1 MLYYFTACDKN
12 ARKHYDETVAVP
24 YRIADLFDKLEPEV
38 QSTLTTYG
46 LNEYVHMWGAVPGD
60 QNIKRWSRLKSNDGM
75 LVYTKEGFTY
85 YAKVLCKTH
94 NREVA
99 KHVWGEDTKRR
110 TWEYIYFLKDLQ
122 EVSIPKEVFSAYFGY
137 KINFTPQGFSNIDK
151 EKLGI
156 RMRRYTVLDELVDD
170 LSNKF
175 ILSEDDL
182 EENNFQTSLESDFSK
197 IPIDSPEIKQRRK
210 NPKKINGMEAWPRSA
225 KISKIALKKANF
237 KCEIDQS
244 HITFVSDASKEF
256 YVEAHHLIPMK
267 FQNEFTTSID
277 TESNVVALCPLCHRK
292 IHLARKNEKKE
303 LLQILYNKRNDLL
316 RNNVEI
322 DISLQDLYGFYAI
335 N

>member
-1 MLYYFTACDKN
+1 MVLMSTFTCGGLFPAIKILKGGVGSS
-12 ARKHYDETVAVP
+12 RMTVCWFIQK
-24 YRIADLFDKLEPEV
+24 RGLH
-38 QSTLTTYG
+38 TT
-46 LNEYVHMWGAVPGD
+46 
-60 QNIKRWSRLKSNDGM
+60 QK
-75 LVYTKEGFTY
+75 F
-85 YAKVLCKTH
+85 C
-94 NREVA
+94 A
-99 KHVWGEDTKRR
+99 KHIIGKLQSMYGGEDTKGR

-122 EVSIPKEVFSAYFGY
+122 EVSIPKEVFSAFFGY

-151 EKLGI
+151 EKLDI
-156 RMRRYTVLDELVDD
+156 RMRRYTILDELVNN

-244 HITFVSDASKEF
+244 HITFVSDASKEL

-303 LLQILYNKRNDLL
+303 LLQILYNKRIDLL

-322 DISLQDLYGFYAI
+322 DISLKDLYGFYAI